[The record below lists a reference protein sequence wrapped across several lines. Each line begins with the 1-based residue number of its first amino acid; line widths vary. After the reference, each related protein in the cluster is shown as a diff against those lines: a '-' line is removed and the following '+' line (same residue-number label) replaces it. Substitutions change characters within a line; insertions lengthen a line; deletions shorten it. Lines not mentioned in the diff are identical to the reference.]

1 MAADKSIPNN
11 VVTIKPN
18 EHPWITCG
26 IKKLIRKRK
35 RTFRQFKRTENIYYW
50 NKYKTIRNKVV
61 NEIKK
66 SKKYYFD
73 KLDRT
78 LSNKDT
84 DPKIFWKTSK
94 AILNF
99 GKTSFTIPALRMNHD
114 IAENDIQKA
123 EMLNSYFSS
132 QTFVDDAHKSL
143 PDLEPATVTLASIFI
158 SVQDVLDVLKHLN
171 VTKAS
176 GPDLISPRLLREG
189 ADFLAHPYSIV
200 FNRSIAQGYFPPQ
213 WKEANLTP
221 IFKKDDKS
229 LPSNYRPISLL
240 SSVGKTMER
249 CVHKHLYNY
258 VVTHQILTPLQSG
271 FVQGDSTTYQ
281 LLHTYHK
288 ICEAVDRG
296 KEVRAVFCDISK
308 AFDRVWHKG
317 LLHKLQ
323 GIGCSGNTLRWFS
336 SYLSQRRHRVVLNG
350 QSSDWAPVQAGVPQG
365 SILGP
370 LLFLLYINDI
380 VNEIGCNIRLFADD
394 TSLYIVVDCP
404 LQAATLL
411 NNDLN
416 TISEWA
422 EKWLVT
428 FNANKTLSMTFSR
441 KLQPVMHPPLFMS
454 GTMINDTSE
463 HKHLG
468 LTFSNNCNWDLHI
481 RNISE
486 KAWTRLNL
494 LRALKFRI
502 SRKSLEKMYI
512 AYIRPLLEYSDSVWD
527 NCSQEAKKHLEAIHI
542 EAARIITG
550 ATKLCSIEK
559 LFLDLGWESLQSRR
573 NKHKL
578 VLFYKALNG
587 LTPSYL
593 TDLVPPSVQETS
605 RYNLRNSDHIQ
616 NYRANSNLFLDSF
629 FPSTIRSWNNLPFDV
644 KQAPSVATFK
654 HSLNRNLTVPPKH
667 YNSGTRLGQILQ
679 ARLRMGCSS
688 LNSDLYRKNIV
699 PSPSCTCGSFENPTH
714 FFFNCPNYNDTR
726 LLYLPNDLRNH
737 TTRDLLY
744 GKQDAT
750 FQQNEALFLQVQD
763 YIVKSGRFI

>member
-1 MAADKSIPNN
+1 MIYVKDSYHCKRRTDIEIPGVEAVWVELKIKSKTVLIGGFYRAPNSNADYFNLIRESFDRAYYTNIPDIIITGDFNIDMTQNNSNKMTELMFEYNLTQLISDPTHFTESSSSLLDLILVRNCTNVLLSGVADPFVPDLVRYHCPVVAALKFLRPQIKNFRRRIWYYKLADYDKYRTILSESNLVDKIEHDHNMDCNIKDIMDVILDAADKSIPNK

-94 AILNF
+94 SILNF
-99 GKTSFTIPALRMNHD
+99 GKSSSSIPTLRMNHD
-114 IAENDIQKA
+114 IAENDLQKA

-132 QTFVDDAHKSL
+132 QTIVEDAHKSL
-143 PDLEPATVTLASIFI
+143 PDLEPANVTLSSIFI

-189 ADFLAHPYSIV
+189 ADILAHPFSIV
-200 FNRSIAQGYFPPQ
+200 YNRSLAQGYFPPQ

-240 SSVGKTMER
+240 SSVGKVMER

-258 VVTHQILTPLQSG
+258 VITHQILTPLQSG

-288 ICEAVDRG
+288 ICEAVDGG

-336 SYLSQRRHRVVLNG
+336 SYLSNRKHRVVLNG

-394 TSLYIVVDCP
+394 TSLYIIVDCP

-411 NNDLN
+411 NNDLS

-422 EKWLVT
+422 DKWLVA
-428 FNANKTLSMTFSR
+428 FNANKTLSMT
-441 KLQPVMHPPLFMS
+441 
-454 GTMINDTSE
+454 
-463 HKHLG
+463 
-468 LTFSNNCNWDLHI
+468 
-481 RNISE
+481 
-486 KAWTRLNL
+486 
-494 LRALKFRI
+494 
-502 SRKSLEKMYI
+502 
-512 AYIRPLLEYSDSVWD
+512 
-527 NCSQEAKKHLEAIHI
+527 
-542 EAARIITG
+542 
-550 ATKLCSIEK
+550 
-559 LFLDLGWESLQSRR
+559 
-573 NKHKL
+573 
-578 VLFYKALNG
+578 
-587 LTPSYL
+587 
-593 TDLVPPSVQETS
+593 
-605 RYNLRNSDHIQ
+605 
-616 NYRANSNLFLDSF
+616 
-629 FPSTIRSWNNLPFDV
+629 
-644 KQAPSVATFK
+644 
-654 HSLNRNLTVPPKH
+654 
-667 YNSGTRLGQILQ
+667 
-679 ARLRMGCSS
+679 
-688 LNSDLYRKNIV
+688 
-699 PSPSCTCGSFENPTH
+699 
-714 FFFNCPNYNDTR
+714 
-726 LLYLPNDLRNH
+726 
-737 TTRDLLY
+737 
-744 GKQDAT
+744 
-750 FQQNEALFLQVQD
+750 
-763 YIVKSGRFI
+763 